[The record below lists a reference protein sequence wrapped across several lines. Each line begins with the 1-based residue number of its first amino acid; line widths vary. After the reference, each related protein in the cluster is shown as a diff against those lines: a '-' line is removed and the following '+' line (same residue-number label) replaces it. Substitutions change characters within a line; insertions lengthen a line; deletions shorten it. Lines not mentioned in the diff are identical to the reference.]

1 LQIVLIIIAMLI
13 VAGLSMYAT
22 ILLLRLKKQTAANK
36 AALQAQQQ
44 ALEQKRQELLGDI
57 RYIAAAMTEDR
68 CEISEGVYRI
78 AKLFELLSLTERVSG
93 EFPAFYEH
101 FEVIKSHPI
110 RNARAHLQKQE
121 RMRLDLQRMKSE
133 SALQE
138 NILLEAKRM
147 TQFEPVTH

>member
-1 LQIVLIIIAMLI
+1 MQIVLIIIAMLI

-110 RNARAHLQKQE
+110 RDARTQLQKQE

>member
-1 LQIVLIIIAMLI
+1 M
-13 VAGLSMYAT
+13 
-22 ILLLRLKKQTAANK
+22 
-36 AALQAQQQ
+36 
-44 ALEQKRQELLGDI
+44 GDI

-110 RNARAHLQKQE
+110 RDARTQLQKQE

-147 TQFEPVTH
+147 TQFEPSLINDAFYSR